1 MKKLSKKD
9 RETPVPVDTVQTRP
23 EKRRV
28 PLTHR
33 TAAKAAAFVMA
44 VVIAALAAGSVFAT
58 AAMLG
63 AEVYTTPLKSLRY
76 ENLRGLAEND
86 AQQILNYL
94 SVDDDAA
101 ERDAMQYLSGRN
113 IANVSV
119 TFTPAASPLR
129 VIGEEQFLQP
139 ADEKEPIVI
148 YRFDG
153 YSPTDIDTYNLPN
166 IPVEPDGGEAP
177 HIFTEKGTLIS
188 VPPRFA
194 DGESWTYSGGR
205 TAASTPYCSRWYCH
219 TTGDGYFYYS
229 PYFDGEDPT
238 NQGETLVGTA
248 EVMILLADTFTEQ
261 DAYFFVDTLIRVAYA
276 MRYWVF
282 AIAAAALITAI
293 ACFVFLLCASGRRAG
308 FDAPQ
313 PGWGTR
319 VPFDLLTG
327 TVLFAA
333 FILLQFTVE
342 APYFHSAFKRLALYA
357 VVGLALFVI
366 ALGWCMS
373 AAVRLKLGDWWK
385 NTLVYH
391 ALRIAAHF
399 LRKLWAILRGT
410 LHGIV
415 SLGRSVP
422 LVWKSVAAFAAI
434 AAVELL
440 VTACSWCEP
449 DVLLVFWF
457 CKSAVLF
464 ALVLMTAL
472 MLRRLQRGGE
482 ALAAGDLAYQ
492 VETNRLLW
500 DFKRHGENLNRIG
513 EGMSA
518 AVEQRLKSERMKTEL
533 ITNVSHDIKT
543 PLTSIINYADLIE
556 KEPCENGKVT
566 GYAAV
571 LHRQSERLKR
581 LIDDLVEAS
590 KASTGNLEVQLAPCE
605 IGVLLTQAAGE
616 YEQRLRERELE
627 LVAKTG
633 ERPLKIRADGRR
645 LWRVFDNLMGNACKY
660 AQSGTRVYLTLEENE
675 GQAVISLKNT
685 SREMLDIPSEELL
698 ERFVRGDASRKTE
711 GSGLGLSIAKS
722 LTELQGGSMELV
734 TDGDLFKV
742 VLRFPVIS

>member
-1 MKKLSKKD
+1 MKLFSKKNGAAAA
-9 RETPVPVDTVQTRP
+9 ENVPA
-23 EKRRV
+23 KARRV

-33 TAAKAAAFVMA
+33 TAAKVTAFVMVIVMA
-44 VVIAALAAGSVFAT
+44 VTAVGSVFAA
-58 AAMLG
+58 AAMFS
-63 AEVYTTPLKSLRY
+63 ADMYTTPLKNLRY
-76 ENLRGLAEND
+76 ENLRGLADND
-86 AQQILNYL
+86 AQRLLNYL
-94 SVDDDAA
+94 SVDDAAA

-139 ADEKEPIVI
+139 ADEKDPVVI

-153 YSPTDIDTYNLPN
+153 YSSADIDTFNMPN
-166 IPVEPDGGEAP
+166 IPVEPDGGEVPSIYVGGEAP
-177 HIFTEKGTLIS
+177 HIFTKKGTLVS

-194 DGESWTYSGGR
+194 DGKSWTYSGGR
-205 TAASTPYCSRWYCH
+205 TAASTPYCSKWYCH
-219 TTGDGYFYYS
+219 TAGDGYFYYS
-229 PYFDGEDPT
+229 PYFDEEDPA

-261 DAYFFVDTLIRVAYA
+261 DAYFFVDTLIRAAYA
-276 MRYWVF
+276 MRYWIYAMGIGAV
-282 AIAAAALITAI
+282 IMAI
-293 ACFVFLLCASGRRAG
+293 ACFVFLLCASGRRVG
-308 FDAPQ
+308 YDTPQ

-327 TVLFAA
+327 AVLFAA
-333 FILLQFTVE
+333 FFLLQLTIE
-342 APYFHSAFKRLALYA
+342 ATYFHSAIKRLAMYFL
-357 VVGLALFVI
+357 VGIVLLILV
-366 ALGWCMS
+366 LGWSMS
-373 AAVRLKLGDWWK
+373 AALRLKLGAWWK

-391 ALRIAAHF
+391 ALRLAVGFA
-399 LRKLWAILRGT
+399 RKLAAALRRAVRAIA
-410 LHGIV
+410 
-415 SLGRSVP
+415 SLGRAVP
-422 LVWKSVAAFAAI
+422 LVWKSAAGFAVI

-440 VTACSWCEP
+440 VTAFSWGEG
-449 DVLLVFWF
+449 DVLLGFWF
-457 CKSAVLF
+457 CKNTVLF

-543 PLTSIINYADLIE
+543 PLTSIINYADLIG
-556 KEPCENGKVT
+556 KEPCENAAIT
-566 GYAAV
+566 EYAAV

-590 KASTGNLEVQLAPCE
+590 KASTGNLDIALAPCE

-627 LVAKTG
+627 LVVK
-633 ERPLKIRADGRR
+633 
-645 LWRVFDNLMGNACKY
+645 
-660 AQSGTRVYLTLEENE
+660 
-675 GQAVISLKNT
+675 
-685 SREMLDIPSEELL
+685 
-698 ERFVRGDASRKTE
+698 
-711 GSGLGLSIAKS
+711 
-722 LTELQGGSMELV
+722 
-734 TDGDLFKV
+734 
-742 VLRFPVIS
+742 